1 MWNMETEMIPV
12 VIGAL
17 GVIKKGLEKYV
28 DRIRGI
34 SGISELQKKHSS
46 GNKQSTSSER
56 FCKSSRLFGAL
67 GPGFGL
73 GALETKQPSQGL
85 Q

>member
-34 SGISELQKKHSS
+34 SGISELQKK
-46 GNKQSTSSER
+46 T
-56 FCKSSRLFGAL
+56 LFWEQTVHIL
-67 GPGFGL
+67 R
-73 GALETKQPSQGL
+73 KVL
-85 Q
+85 QIK